1 MVRVDD
7 REMTMATD
15 IVGSNMPSKNGY
27 GQNGDKSPSSD
38 RPGQN
43 TTSGFLP
50 AVTVPTD
57 PWQTRDVG
65 KSGMAAKAP
74 GAKK

>member
-1 MVRVDD
+1 
-7 REMTMATD
+7 MATD

-27 GQNGDKSPSSD
+27 GQNGDKSPASVQ
-38 RPGQN
+38 PGDPCGK
-43 TTSGFLP
+43 SGFLP